1 MRILSSILMAT
12 IATAGAM
19 AQTGSSLNVTP
30 IGRILLD
37 AAYYTPGG
45 DGLVTGVAIPD
56 TRLGVKVS
64 YGNWRSKL
72 DVSYSYG
79 KIKLKDAY
87 VQYGLPEA
95 SFLRMGYFTHHFG
108 IQSQYSSSGVSA
120 MEWITPD
127 GFFGASN
134 REIGVMYVRP
144 ATHYFL
150 AASAI
155 VDASSIT
162 HPANEQ
168 GKVSYGGIIR
178 SAFRTGGD
186 AGTAHI
192 GLSGWL
198 QSALH
203 TADDN
208 GNPGAGYFDF
218 SANFPTRVCSTPM
231 MDADVTDARH
241 LLKLSP
247 DLLLTRGRVAFES
260 QYYYLN
266 VTRRGLPSYT
276 AHGCYAQ
283 LRGLLLGSEYNYDT
297 TDALLTTPSAGSLEL
312 TLGYNYTDGND
323 SGCSIVAGRV
333 NDWSATMSYFVNRY
347 ITARLRYSY
356 TDITDSP
363 VMADRRVSTL
373 QGRLQFKF

>member
-1 MRILSSILMAT
+1 MA
-12 IATAGAM
+12 ALTAAAAM
-19 AQTGSSLNVTP
+19 AQTGSELNVTP

-79 KIKLKDAY
+79 KVKLKDAY
-87 VQYGLPEA
+87 LQCALPEA
-95 SFLRMGYFTHHFG
+95 SYLRMGYFSHHFG
-108 IQSQYSSSGVSA
+108 IQSQYSSSGVSS

-155 VDASSIT
+155 ADAASIT

-178 SAFRTGGD
+178 GAFRTAGA

-203 TADDN
+203 TADGN
-208 GNPGAGYFDF
+208 GNPGTGYFDF

-231 MDADVTDARH
+231 MVADVTDARH

-247 DLLLTRGRVAFES
+247 DLLLARGRIALES

-266 VTRRGLPSYT
+266 VARRGLPSYT

-283 LRGLLLGSEYNYDT
+283 LRGLLHGKEYSYDM
-297 TDALLTTPSAGSLEL
+297 TDALLATPSAGSLEL
-312 TLGYNYTDGND
+312 TLGYNHTDGND
-323 SGCSIVAGRV
+323 SDCGIMAGRV
-333 NDWSATMSYFVNRY
+333 NNWSATMSYFVNRY

-356 TDITDSP
+356 TDIADSP
-363 VMADRRVSTL
+363 AMTDRRVSTL